1 MAPSTTPSRKE
12 RHHSRDVRRTRL
24 ILIGGTVLS
33 AVILVAWFPVS
44 SLYHQ
49 HAALASAS
57 EQLAQ
62 LHHEDAALAQERAKL
77 SDSSEIGRIARQQYQ
92 LVSPG
97 QQAFAVLPPTGAAT
111 TGTPYAG
118 DPGLSTPSA
127 PSGTSELAPAAG
139 ATHKTTAPP
148 STLDRMVRALEFW
161 R

>member
-1 MAPSTTPSRKE
+1 VTQTRRE
-12 RHHSRDVRRTRL
+12 RHHSRDVRRSRFV
-24 ILIGGTVLS
+24 LIGGTVLS

-57 EQLAQ
+57 EQLSQ
-62 LHHEDAALAQERAKL
+62 LHRQDSALARERTNL

-97 QQAFAVLPPTGAAT
+97 QVAYAVLPPTGAAT

-118 DPGLSTPSA
+118 DPGLSSPAA
-127 PSGTSELAPAAG
+127 PTGTSELPP
-139 ATHKTTAPP
+139 TTASAPKKSASQ
-148 STLDRMVRALEFW
+148 STLDRMVHALEFW